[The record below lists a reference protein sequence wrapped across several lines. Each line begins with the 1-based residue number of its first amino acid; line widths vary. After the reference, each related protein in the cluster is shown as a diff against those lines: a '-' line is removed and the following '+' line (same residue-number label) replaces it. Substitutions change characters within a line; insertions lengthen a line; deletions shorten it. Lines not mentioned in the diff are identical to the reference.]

1 MNHYAKILADFAVL
15 AQKARNYHWNTTGP
29 FFFADH
35 ALYDGQYDF
44 FSDKMDEIAEHVR
57 GLGLTPPSTYAEFLK
72 LTDREEG
79 VATAGYLEMRANLLA
94 DIDAVRSQILEKIEK
109 SLFDT
114 VGEDMMIAICAE
126 LQKSAWMIRSSL
138 AQ

>member
-1 MNHYAKILADFAVL
+1 MSHYSKILADFAVL
-15 AQKARNYHWNTTGP
+15 SQKSRNFHWNTTGP

-35 ALYDGQYDF
+35 ALYDSQYNY

-57 GLGLTPPSTYAEFLK
+57 GLGLTPPSTYAEFLQ
-72 LTDREEG
+72 LSDRAEG
-79 VATAGYLEMRANLLA
+79 VSTLGYIEMRTELLT

-109 SLFDT
+109 SLFDP
-114 VGEDMMIAICAE
+114 VGEDMMVGICAE